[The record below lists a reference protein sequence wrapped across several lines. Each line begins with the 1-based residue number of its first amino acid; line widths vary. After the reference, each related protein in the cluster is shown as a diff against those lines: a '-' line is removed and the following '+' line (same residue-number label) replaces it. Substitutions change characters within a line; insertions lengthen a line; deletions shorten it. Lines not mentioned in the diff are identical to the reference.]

1 MITMKKFMSEDAM
14 KLNALEYRITLVFNY
29 LRLEDIPSEQNY
41 VVLFLLSILKDDLI
55 TRDIVS
61 EENDIHENLAKL
73 FLNSEDHIVQQ
84 YLPIYQNFEPI
95 LKRISSEGLFR
106 IFRTMLGFNRKV
118 FLENFTDIF
127 DNLLESITLSQGRH
141 SSLSFQPV
149 ELTRFICA
157 QADLPKK
164 SKVFNPFAGLA
175 SFGIFLEEGNEYF
188 GQEINSLAFVLGKL
202 RLMAFDKLE
211 SCNYVLNDSILQW
224 PNQSEKFDFILANPP
239 YGMRLSRQ
247 YREMELGRHYFS
259 IEHFLIEKGINSL
272 NDNGKLIAVM
282 STSFLYQS
290 SFRRLRENLI
300 NQDLIDTIISLPG
313 GLLLN
318 TGISLIIL
326 VINKNKKLAGK
337 VRFINGEKFV
347 ETKSSREKVLND
359 YALNEVFVGNVQDSD
374 VVRVIDNNQI
384 KDNDYSLNVPRYF
397 QPHIEGVKLKE
408 IVQFFRGRRGD
419 LPDKGKV
426 IQIGNLNEDKLD
438 FKLDMSNVDE
448 SEFVRSEFRLIEE
461 SCLLLTMLGKT
472 LKPTLFEYKGEH
484 VFLNPN
490 ILSCKINEE
499 IIDPA
504 YLINELDA
512 DYVKGQLASYRQLNT
527 IPRIRQDDLLEI
539 VIKLPSLEEQRA
551 KMQGVLEL
559 SDKIKIL

>member
-14 KLNALEYRITLVFNY
+14 ELNALEYRITLIFNY

-175 SFGIFLEEGNEYF
+175 SFGIFLEEGHEYF

-290 SFRRLRENLI
+290 S
-300 NQDLIDTIISLPG
+300 
-313 GLLLN
+313 
-318 TGISLIIL
+318 
-326 VINKNKKLAGK
+326 
-337 VRFINGEKFV
+337 
-347 ETKSSREKVLND
+347 
-359 YALNEVFVGNVQDSD
+359 
-374 VVRVIDNNQI
+374 
-384 KDNDYSLNVPRYF
+384 
-397 QPHIEGVKLKE
+397 
-408 IVQFFRGRRGD
+408 
-419 LPDKGKV
+419 
-426 IQIGNLNEDKLD
+426 
-438 FKLDMSNVDE
+438 
-448 SEFVRSEFRLIEE
+448 
-461 SCLLLTMLGKT
+461 
-472 LKPTLFEYKGEH
+472 
-484 VFLNPN
+484 
-490 ILSCKINEE
+490 
-499 IIDPA
+499 
-504 YLINELDA
+504 
-512 DYVKGQLASYRQLNT
+512 
-527 IPRIRQDDLLEI
+527 
-539 VIKLPSLEEQRA
+539 
-551 KMQGVLEL
+551 
-559 SDKIKIL
+559 